1 MEAIDDYA
9 NEHLARSL
17 AYTVLELRQQHHF
30 LALIPMASQALKQR
44 IRYLQPATQSDA
56 EEWNKI
62 IQWQT
67 DDCPEQIEHLWQHGP
82 IKPATTVE
90 EQHQQHSTLHD
101 DVYQNPVYYKRFD
114 TDTLHVVI
122 PFNQKDD
129 QIYLVI
135 LVLEQEQQEQDDNGA
150 SMDSNTTEEPEL
162 KYQNTKQVSLQE
174 WQDIQSTWSSSLED
188 AERLFLVKVTKNAKH
203 SRKESKSKQVDQTNK
218 DAPDDYWGDW
228 SSDDEERNGDS
239 GDGKGT
245 RKEQENGGA
254 DACDDDN
261 DDEQLDSEDDYYAR
275 WSENPG
281 TLTPGIDEDGN
292 PIEDDDSISLSPDN
306 HRRLSSTLTKQQQ
319 QQQRYNRDHKFDIQ
333 QEWDEEYDQSY
344 NPLFTVPSVPN
355 LVDAHTSA
363 LQELTQM
370 LQTSLPT
377 PPATSQHPN
386 PSATYKRPSFLMSSM
401 DTLPKAVQQRF
412 EWDQEL
418 DEQDPDQDTSQH
430 VPGAYPL
437 SRGTKTPIDY
447 QQQSAASKPVTTS
460 STEPTATTTTETTP
474 LVVEN
479 TTASWDDQKRHAGK
493 LLLEKSMRALVGAA
507 KLLGLNGDDIG
518 GMVRDILQE
527 TEKDGN

>member
-67 DDCPEQIEHLWQHGP
+67 DDCPEQIEHLWQHEP

-129 QIYLVI
+129 QIFLVI
-135 LVLEQEQQEQDDNGA
+135 LVLEQEQQEQDDTGT
-150 SMDSNTTEEPEL
+150 SMDNDTTEEPEL

-228 SSDDEERNGDS
+228 SSDDESS

-245 RKEQENGGA
+245 HKEQEGV
-254 DACDDDN
+254 DADDD

-292 PIEDDDSISLSPDN
+292 PIVDDDSISLSQDN
-306 HRRLSSTLTKQQQ
+306 PRRPSSSTLTQ
-319 QQQRYNRDHKFDIQ
+319 QQQRYHKTDIQ
-333 QEWDEEYDQSY
+333 QEFDEEYDQSY

-377 PPATSQHPN
+377 PPATAQHPN
-386 PSATYKRPSFLMSSM
+386 PSVTYKRPSLLMSSM

-418 DEQDPDQDTSQH
+418 DEQESDQDTSQH

-437 SRGTKTPIDY
+437 SRGTKTPADD
-447 QQQSAASKPVTTS
+447 QPSSASKPVTTF
-460 STEPTATTTTETTP
+460 STTTTTETTP
-474 LVVEN
+474 LAVEN

-507 KLLGLNGDDIG
+507 KLLGLNADDIG
-518 GMVRDILQE
+518 GMVKDILQE